1 MKLKKLI
8 KTRNQLRCF
17 TGFITAYLVLMITLT
32 GLIGVYNFVTD
43 PVKQHTMA
51 SILVPRASAELPM
64 KEFRK
69 QEVEKAGLD
78 WGMVSKVI
86 NCESKGNPE
95 AQVIEPNMTIS
106 SGIWQI
112 NSIHKGTISPSERL
126 NYKTSTKWS
135 IDKIKRDG
143 GMCAWSCARILGYC
157 K

>member
-1 MKLKKLI
+1 MKNLLLVK
-8 KTRNQLRCF
+8 NQLKLASYIL
-17 TGFITAYLVLMITLT
+17 TSYLLLMITLT
-32 GLIGVYNFVTD
+32 GLIEVYSFVTD
-43 PVKQHTMA
+43 PVKIGLI
-51 SILVPRASAELPM
+51 SDVLVPRASAELPM
-64 KEFRK
+64 KEWIK
-69 QEVEKAGLD
+69 NEVETAGLD
-78 WGMVSKVI
+78 WDMVSKVL
-86 NCESKGNPE
+86 NCESSGNPE